1 MLQNCKSVLKIGLRI
16 FLLYLLSNLC
26 LRPFCKKTI
35 NLFSLLFYLLGAG
48 RTVLV
53 VSQVDDQGDLLTPV
67 VEVYDFL
74 SRTWRIF
81 EPPLSSKKDSN
92 LPKSNTD
99 KRKKHA
105 ARLIN
110 EDSLLEFDL
119 AVPSIK
125 KESLPPNVEGGAP
138 FYYGD
143 TLCLAGGY
151 NTNDSLLLKNVDC
164 WNPLQGKFLL
174 SLKKIYDR
182 CPKLSKIANNF

>member
-1 MLQNCKSVLKIGLRI
+1 M
-16 FLLYLLSNLC
+16 LSNLC
-26 LRPFCKKTI
+26 LRPFCEKRLT
-35 NLFSLLFYLLGAG
+35 FSHFIFYLLGAG

-151 NTNDSLLLKNVDC
+151 NTNDSLLLKDVDC

-174 SLKKIYDR
+174 SFKKYI
-182 CPKLSKIANNF
+182 

>member
-1 MLQNCKSVLKIGLRI
+1 MEIR
-16 FLLYLLSNLC
+16 
-26 LRPFCKKTI
+26 LRPFCKKT
-35 NLFSLLFYLLGAG
+35 NLFLILFYLLGAG

-174 SLKKIYDR
+174 SFKKLYDR
-182 CPKLSKIANNF
+182 CPKSQTNLEDPTQLRKCCKGT

>member
-1 MLQNCKSVLKIGLRI
+1 MNR
-16 FLLYLLSNLC
+16 LS
-26 LRPFCKKTI
+26 KTP
-35 NLFSLLFYLLGAG
+35 LP
-48 RTVLV
+48 
-53 VSQVDDQGDLLTPV
+53 LLT
-67 VEVYDFL
+67 L
-74 SRTWRIF
+74 
-81 EPPLSSKKDSN
+81 L
-92 LPKSNTD
+92 D

-151 NTNDSLLLKNVDC
+151 NTNDSLLLKDVDC
-164 WNPLQGKFLL
+164 WNPLQGKYLL
-174 SLKKIYDR
+174 SFKNIYDR
-182 CPKLSKIANNF
+182 CPKSQTNLEDPTQLRKRCKGY

>member
-1 MLQNCKSVLKIGLRI
+1 MPEIISD
-16 FLLYLLSNLC
+16 
-26 LRPFCKKTI
+26 
-35 NLFSLLFYLLGAG
+35 AG

-53 VSQVDDQGDLLTPV
+53 VSKVDDQGDLVTPV

-74 SRTWRIF
+74 SRTWKIF
-81 EPPLSSKKDSN
+81 EPPSENKKSAM
-92 LPKSNTD
+92 PKKSTND
-99 KRKKHA
+99 RKPHA

-110 EDSLLEFDL
+110 QDSLLELDF

-151 NTNDSLLLKNVDC
+151 NTNTSTLLKKVEC
-164 WNPLQGKFLL
+164 WNPLQGNSSFILNT
-174 SLKKIYDR
+174 
-182 CPKLSKIANNF
+182 P